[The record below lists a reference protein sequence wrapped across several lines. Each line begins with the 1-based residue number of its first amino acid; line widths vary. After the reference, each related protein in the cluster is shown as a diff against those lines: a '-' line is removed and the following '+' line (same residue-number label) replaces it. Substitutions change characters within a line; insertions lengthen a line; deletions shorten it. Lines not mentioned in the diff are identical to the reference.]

1 MWFFVIDFYFY
12 VVFFLYVRLFN
23 EYEVYF
29 VIWYMEFGWNIIRIL
44 ILNKGEV
51 NFLIYVIGGIV
62 LKIEDY

>member
-12 VVFFLYVRLFN
+12 VVFFLYARLFN